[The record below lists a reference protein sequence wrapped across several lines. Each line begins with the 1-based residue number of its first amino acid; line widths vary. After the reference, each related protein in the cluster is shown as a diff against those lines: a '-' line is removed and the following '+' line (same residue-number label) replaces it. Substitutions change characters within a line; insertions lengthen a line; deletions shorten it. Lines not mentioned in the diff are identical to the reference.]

1 MINREIGREKA
12 SAFLLAHE
20 QDNLQEESSKKMDLH
35 NNKKGQ
41 EVAERL
47 IRNGNYDEN
56 YLLKE
61 FERNLEDNHLIVLKR
76 RK

>member
-1 MINREIGREKA
+1 
-12 SAFLLAHE
+12 
-20 QDNLQEESSKKMDLH
+20 MDLH